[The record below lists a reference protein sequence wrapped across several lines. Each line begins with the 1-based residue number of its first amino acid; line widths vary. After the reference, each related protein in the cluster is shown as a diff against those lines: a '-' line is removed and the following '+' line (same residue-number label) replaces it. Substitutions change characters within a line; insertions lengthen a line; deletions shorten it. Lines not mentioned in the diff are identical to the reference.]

1 MITFSTE
8 DEIDAL
14 REKLRRY
21 LKPNRYKRS
30 GVRRWKEDQQRWL
43 LRKIVEAYYTKGY
56 NDLVHRT
63 SIDDAI
69 EELVARRAVPEPW
82 AAEYCGTGLYKGQ
95 IGSQEKA
102 QARKLKALED
112 AGTARRVEAIKTRE
126 ENLDGGAAAPGLHHH
141 TSGCRQRRRCRDD
154 TARDLGVEPPKASEE
169 TAFLRKHGPKP
180 TGCCDGCER
189 PLASSIDAP
198 GLRRPID
205 FEHVNGGENAGR
217 LRSRC
222 TTDKGCN
229 TAVRAN
235 IDAMNRSLHAA
246 GQPPLTAEVA
256 EELANLHLAA
266 CYRLPRDDPDYDDL
280 MREVEASQAD
290 AASATW
296 TERHRQ
302 ATVASTTRSD
312 ADLGQARVA
321 AIAARRE
328 YKATRPSSVA
338 AARPAARAAYSAKKR
353 REAAAEKAKDEAKK
367 AAKREKYHAN
377 KGKPRAPP
385 KFRHVVLPPAPALS
399 GPRKRFAVDR
409 HDPASESMLTP
420 QEIEGRRRMA
430 KRAAQHAAPPAA
442 KPAKPAKR
450 ARR

>member
-189 PLASSIDAP
+189 PLASSIDAL
-198 GLRRPID
+198 GSRRPVD
-205 FEHVNGGENAGR
+205 LEHVNGGHNAGR

-222 TTDKGCN
+222 TTDDGCN
-229 TAVRAN
+229 KAARAD

-256 EELANLHLAA
+256 ERLGKLHLVAS
-266 CYRLPRDDPDYDDL
+266 YRLPRDDPDYDGL
-280 MREVEASQAD
+280 MREVKASQA
-290 AASATW
+290 AAAAATC
-296 TERHRQ
+296 TERDRR
-302 ATVASTTRSD
+302 ATVASETRSGET
-312 ADLGQARVA
+312 DLGGRVA
-321 AIAARRE
+321 AIAASRRKRSPRFLAALRAKE
-328 YKATRPSSVA
+328 RQKA
-338 AARPAARAAYSAKKR
+338 AAKKAKREANKAQCKAR
-353 REAAAEKAKDEAKK
+353 REAA
-367 AAKREKYHAN
+367 
-377 KGKPRAPP
+377 KGRPPAAPP
-385 KFRHVVLPPAPALS
+385 TRRVGVQLLTPAPALS
-399 GPRKRFAVDR
+399 GKRKRAAVKPY
-409 HDPASESMLTP
+409 DPASESMLTP
-420 QEIEGRRRMA
+420 YEIANRSWRAEKA
-430 KRAAQHAAPPAA
+430 RAAKAAS
-442 KPAKPAKR
+442 KPAKR
-450 ARR
+450 VRR